1 MKKININQ
9 LRQNQLTTTLY
20 TVDSNFENLV
30 SSISLFGVLE
40 PLVVFPIP
48 QEPKVYQVVSGNRRL
63 SAVTKLGL
71 TEVPCTIIEPVE
83 LTESRVRAHQ
93 EYREKQPS
101 DIIRELRILEEEF
114 GLRQG
119 ARGNDPKIQKAKE
132 YKACLVKEHK
142 KSTINRLRQY
152 DKKVSEL
159 VGEDSE
165 AYSEYMNELDRSRN
179 ISGSL
184 NKVIAELKEK
194 ENRQA
199 VPENY
204 MVEVGEHKIFPK
216 SSDDVTDLADC
227 SVQMVV
233 TSPPY
238 FNLRDYKTGK
248 KELGREKEVSQFV
261 KRLVNHFSD
270 YKRILKDDGTLW
282 VNLGDFVVGP
292 GYDLVPERFAIGMLD
307 DGWILHDRITWA
319 KNNPQ
324 WTNGNRSVMSTESIM
339 VFKKNYSA
347 YYNLDWLKSMEVEND
362 AVTIGT
368 IEGKIKLRSFFDFRD
383 NVLVTSIPNNH
394 KLKKACEVSGMH
406 LTHDATF
413 PLSIPVIAIL
423 TGSKEGDVVLDPFSG
438 TATTGKACQ
447 ILDRNYVGYEMNPT
461 YMRQGEIRLLSDNDE
476 YAERLV
482 A

>member
-1 MKKININQ
+1 MKNININQ

-40 PLVVFPIP
+40 PLIVFPIQ
-48 QEPKVYQVVSGNRRL
+48 QEPGVYQVVSGNRRL
-63 SAVTKLGL
+63 NAVNQLGI

-83 LTESRVRAHQ
+83 LTESRVSAHQ
-93 EYREKQPS
+93 EYRVKQPS
-101 DIIRELRILEEEF
+101 DIIRELRILEDEF

-119 ARGNDPKIQKAKE
+119 ARGNDPKIQKARD
-132 YKACLVKEHK
+132 YKASLVKEHN
-142 KSTINRLRQY
+142 KSTIDRLRQY
-152 DKKVSEL
+152 DKKVREL
-159 VGEDSE
+159 VGDKTE
-165 AYSEYMNELDRSRN
+165 AYTKYMKELDNSRN

-184 NKVIAELKEK
+184 KKVSDELKEK
-194 ENRQA
+194 ENRH
-199 VPENY
+199 VVNENY
-204 MVEVGEHKIFPK
+204 EVRIDEHRIFPK
-216 SSDDVTDLADC
+216 SSDDVSELPDD

-238 FNLRDYKTGK
+238 FNLRDYQTGK

-282 VNLGDFVVGP
+282 VNIGDFVVGP

-319 KNNPQ
+319 KSNPQ

-339 VFKKNYSA
+339 VFKKNYRA
-347 YYNLDWLKSMEVEND
+347 YYHLDWLKSMEVEND
-362 AVTIGT
+362 AFTIGT

-383 NVLVTSIPNNH
+383 NVLVTSTFNNH
-394 KLKKACEVSGMH
+394 KLKKTCEASGMH
-406 LTHDATF
+406 LTHDATY
-413 PLSIPVIAIL
+413 PLSIPLIAIL

-447 ILDRNYVGYEMNPT
+447 ILGRTYVGYELNPT
-461 YMRQGEIRLLSDNDE
+461 YMRQGEIRLLSNNDDYVE
-476 YAERLV
+476 TIA